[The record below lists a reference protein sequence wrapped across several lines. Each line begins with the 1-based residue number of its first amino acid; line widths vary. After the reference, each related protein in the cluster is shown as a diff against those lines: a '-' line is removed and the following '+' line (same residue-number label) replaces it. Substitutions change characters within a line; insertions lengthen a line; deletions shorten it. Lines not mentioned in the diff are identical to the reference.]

1 MVESAQMNKAPV
13 QAYADRI
20 AGVFTPLVLAL
31 AVVTFL
37 SWAALAWMHRYSG
50 DSLTVCRE
58 DHACILLNVAICI
71 ILFSISL

>member
-37 SWAALAWMHRYSG
+37 SWAALAWMHRYSD
-50 DSLTVCRE
+50 DSLTVCSE

-71 ILFSISL
+71 ILSSIFL